1 MLVNGKKQMTGDEA
15 LSEIYAKEK
24 DPDDGFL
31 YIFYASELTW
41 GNNQESIKLI
51 ISCLIIHNLLYKIK

>member
-1 MLVNGKKQMTGDEA
+1 MTGDET